1 MILFVDNATNVQ
13 NISYICDEQP
23 KKYLMN
29 QHFCILCLGSNSG
42 RHAHIAHAR
51 RALTRHFPDIRFG
64 EEMETEAIG
73 CGFLSP
79 FSNQLARFSTL
90 LSPEEVR
97 SILKSIEKDNGR
109 LPEDKAQGIV
119 KLDIDLLMY
128 DEQVLKPKDMEK
140 DFVRQGLK
148 AFK

>member
-1 MILFVDNATNVQ
+1 MRGQ
-13 NISYICDEQP
+13 R
-23 KKYLMN
+23 KKYHMN
-29 QHFCILCLGSNSG
+29 QHYCMLCLGSNFE
-42 RHAHIAHAR
+42 RETHIPQAR
-51 RALTRHFPDIRFG
+51 QALVLHFPTIRFG

-79 FSNQLARFSTL
+79 FSNQLALFATT

-97 SILKSIEKDNGR
+97 SILKSIEKENGR

-128 DEQVLKPKDMEK
+128 DDQILKPKDMEK
-140 DFVRQGLK
+140 DFIRQGMK
-148 AFK
+148 AFQ